1 MTKEQ
6 IKQALKL
13 VALLEKDLE
22 GQANCKIYGNWF
34 EHLTDQLADELIE
47 EKSWD
52 DYLCIRLGCSVN
64 SAPGTGAAV
73 ANGKQEHPH

>member
-13 VALLEKDLE
+13 VALLEKDQE

-34 EHLTDQLADELIE
+34 EHLTDQLADEVTAE
-47 EKSWD
+47 EE
-52 DYLCIRLGCSVN
+52 C
-64 SAPGTGAAV
+64 
-73 ANGKQEHPH
+73 

>member
-13 VALLEKDLE
+13 VALLEKDQE

-34 EHLTDQLADELIE
+34 EHLTDQLADEVTE
-47 EKSWD
+47 EES
-52 DYLCIRLGCSVN
+52 
-64 SAPGTGAAV
+64 
-73 ANGKQEHPH
+73 